1 MTKGREKFSKLP
13 QHTDEAMNELEWEIP
28 VRIPASR
35 ELFFEL
41 MDFVQALRL
50 KSDKIAELNEADN
63 QHHIAMQKVFK
74 KWREVHD
81 EKKLTPEQKKS
92 SGTSKLRRK
101 K

>member
-1 MTKGREKFSKLP
+1 MAKGREKFSKPSQDGKKAL
-13 QHTDEAMNELEWEIP
+13 EELEWEIN

-35 ELFFEL
+35 EAFGEL
-41 MDFVQALRL
+41 MDFVHALRL
-50 KSDKIAELNEADN
+50 KSDKIAELDEADT

-81 EKKLTPEQKKS
+81 EQKMNPYRKKS
-92 SGTSKLRRK
+92 SGAPPKRRK